1 MREKSVNSILQL
13 LQTSPVFATKRLMAL
28 VSSDQ
33 VLTDTPVERDTLA
46 DQVLQL
52 VLGKIVQGELR
63 PGDVVNE
70 VDLARQLSVSRGP
83 VREAIRRLEGRKL
96 VTCSPFQRTRVVSL
110 GVAEI
115 REVFEM
121 REGLEAISTRLAC
134 QRMSDEE
141 LGQLMASVEAAGREG
156 RDFDIHSQIAMHCG
170 NGRIREALCEELYYL
185 LRLYRKQSGDAPG
198 RRLEARE
205 EHWQIVAAMKQR
217 NAALAESLMRS
228 HIRRATE
235 RLTQSQ
241 E

>member
-1 MREKSVNSILQL
+1 MTL
-13 LQTSPVFATKRLMAL
+13 L
-28 VSSDQ
+28 SSGQ
-33 VLTDTPVERDTLA
+33 VLTDSPIERDTLA

-52 VLGKIVQGELR
+52 VLRKIAQGELR

-70 VDLARQLSVSRGP
+70 VDLARELSVSRGP
-83 VREAIRRLEGRKL
+83 VREAVRRLEGRKL

-110 GVAEI
+110 GIAEV

-141 LGQLMASVEAAGREG
+141 LEQLMLSVEAANRE
-156 RDFDIHSQIAMHCG
+156 RSEFDIHSQIAMHCG
-170 NGRIREALCEELYYL
+170 NSRVRDLLCEELYYL
-185 LRLYRKQSGDAPG
+185 LRLYRRQSGDAPG
-198 RRLEARE
+198 RRPEAYE

-235 RLTQSQ
+235 RLTH
-241 E
+241 EIKAEL

>member
-1 MREKSVNSILQL
+1 MSV
-13 LQTSPVFATKRLMAL
+13 TTTG
-28 VSSDQ
+28 Q
-33 VLTDTPVERDTLA
+33 VLTDAPAERDTLA

-52 VLGKIVQGELR
+52 VLQKIAQGELR

-70 VDLARQLSVSRGP
+70 VDLARELSVSRGP

-110 GVAEI
+110 GVAEV

-121 REGLEAISTRLAC
+121 REGLEAIATRLAC
-134 QRMSDEE
+134 QRMPDDV
-141 LGQLMASVEAAGREG
+141 LQNLMSSVETAGSTGSE
-156 RDFDIHSQIAMHCG
+156 FDIHRQIAMHCG
-170 NGRIREALCEELYYL
+170 NSRIRDLLCDELYYL

-198 RRLEARE
+198 RRPEAQE

-217 NAALAESLMRS
+217 NSALAESLMRS

-235 RLTQSQ
+235 GLTKSHEQIKVELQ
-241 E
+241 

>member
-1 MREKSVNSILQL
+1 MTLH
-13 LQTSPVFATKRLMAL
+13 
-28 VSSDQ
+28 SSAQ
-33 VLTDTPVERDTLA
+33 VLTDSPTERDTLA

-52 VLGKIVQGELR
+52 ILCKIAQGELR

-110 GVAEI
+110 GIAEV

-121 REGLEAISTRLAC
+121 REGLEATATRLAC

-141 LGQLMASVEAAGREG
+141 LQQLMSSVEAADTVGSE
-156 RDFDIHSQIAMHCG
+156 FDIHSQIAMHCG
-170 NGRIREALCEELYYL
+170 NSRVRDLLCEELYYL
-185 LRLYRKQSGDAPG
+185 LRLYRRQSGDAPG
-198 RRLEARE
+198 RRPEARE

-217 NAALAESLMRS
+217 NSALAESLMRS

-235 RLTQSQ
+235 RLTKSH
-241 E
+241 EEIKAEL

>member
-1 MREKSVNSILQL
+1 MKTAAQAE
-13 LQTSPVFATKRLMAL
+13 
-28 VSSDQ
+28 
-33 VLTDTPVERDTLA
+33 VLTEIPPQERDTLA

-52 VLGKIVQGELR
+52 VLRKIAQGELR

-96 VTCSPFQRTRVVSL
+96 VTCSPFQRTRVVAL
-110 GVAEI
+110 GITEV
-115 REVFEM
+115 REAFEM
-121 REGLEAISTRLAC
+121 REGLEATATRLAC

-141 LGQLMASVEAAGREG
+141 LAELMTAVEAADSADGE
-156 RDFDIHSQIAMHCG
+156 FDIHSQIAMHCG
-170 NGRIREALCEELYYL
+170 NSRIRALLCDELYYL
-185 LRLYRKQSGDAPG
+185 LRLYRRQSGDAPG
-198 RRLEARE
+198 RRPEARE

-228 HIRRATE
+228 HIRRATDG
-235 RLTQSQ
+235 LTKSTSNQA

>member
-1 MREKSVNSILQL
+1 MTPFSASKVS
-13 LQTSPVFATKRLMAL
+13 TDSPA
-28 VSSDQ
+28 
-33 VLTDTPVERDTLA
+33 ERDTLA

-52 VLGKIVQGELR
+52 VLRKIAQGELR
-63 PGDVVNE
+63 PGAVVNE
-70 VDLARQLSVSRGP
+70 VDLARELSVSRGP

-110 GVAEI
+110 GIAEV

-134 QRMSDEE
+134 QRMSDDE
-141 LGQLMASVEAAGREG
+141 LQQLMFSVEAANRESG
-156 RDFDIHSQIAMHCG
+156 EFDIHSQIAMHCG
-170 NGRIREALCEELYYL
+170 NSHIRDLLCEELYYL
-185 LRLYRKQSGDAPG
+185 LRLYRRQSGDAPG
-198 RRLEARE
+198 RRPEAHE

-217 NAALAESLMRS
+217 NSALAESLMRS

-235 RLTQSQ
+235 RLTNSH